1 MHTPSYFYIKKIFFS
16 YKKVRSK
23 FKGQVHIY
31 FSVEKYFLKLSKLI
45 NIDGEA
51 TTQVLESIE
60 KKTNYFL

>member
-51 TTQVLESIE
+51 TT
-60 KKTNYFL
+60 